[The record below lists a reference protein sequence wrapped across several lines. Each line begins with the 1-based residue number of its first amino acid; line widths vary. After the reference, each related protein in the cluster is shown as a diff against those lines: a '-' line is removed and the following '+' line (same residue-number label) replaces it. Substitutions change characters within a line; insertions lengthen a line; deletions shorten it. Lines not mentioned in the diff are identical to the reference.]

1 MKDDNLTLFGNKPNT
16 RAIKDGDKFKFNSD
30 KKPKNIPDYY
40 NDRFSIIF
48 KEYSKD
54 NANQIMNNLYT
65 KIINNYDDN
74 CEIKCF
80 PDKFKMDITFEDEQ
94 GETIKMKIKLYQCKD
109 GLILKFFKK
118 SKDKTEFFEKFK
130 EIFGLL
136 VENI

>member
-1 MKDDNLTLFGNKPNT
+1 
-16 RAIKDGDKFKFNSD
+16 
-30 KKPKNIPDYY
+30 
-40 NDRFSIIF
+40 
-48 KEYSKD
+48 
-54 NANQIMNNLYT
+54 MNNLYT

-80 PDKFKMDITFEDEQ
+80 PDKYKMIIIFEDEQ

-130 EIFGLL
+130 EIVGLL
-136 VENI
+136 TENK